1 MTPALGP
8 HPRLVFLPDM
18 VTSFNLFTGFLSILM
33 VTRGKIK
40 EAAWLILLSMIW
52 DSLDGNIARMFKNPT
67 QFGREL
73 DSLADIVSFVT
84 APALLAAVFL
94 VHKLSPW
101 SLVLLYLYLAA
112 GAFRLARFN
121 IRPPVKGH
129 FEGLPTPAAALTL
142 CTVILAYIRNN
153 WEDHWLLIPL
163 ILILAAAMTSEVR
176 YPKLSAMPFS
186 KWQTLLYMA
195 ITLFFVL
202 LYFLNLE
209 TAIAA
214 VLLLF
219 LLVAPLYCLSSYGI
233 KEKESEPVAYQAKD
247 I

>member
-1 MTPALGP
+1 MTPTLRP

-33 VTRGKIK
+33 VTRGKIR

-101 SLVLLYLYLAA
+101 SLLLLYLYLAA

-121 IRPPVKGH
+121 IRPPLKTY

-142 CTVILAYIRNN
+142 STAILAYIKNDWNER
-153 WEDHWLLIPL
+153 WLLVPL
-163 ILILAAAMTSEVR
+163 VVLLAAAMTSEVR
-176 YPKLSAMPFS
+176 YPKLTAMPFA
-186 KWQTLLYMA
+186 KWQTLLYLA
-195 ITLFFVL
+195 LTLFFTM
-202 LYFLNLE
+202 LYLFNLE
-209 TAIAA
+209 TAMAV
-214 VLLLF
+214 VLLMF
-219 LLVAPLYCLSSYGI
+219 LLIAPLYCLSL
-233 KEKESEPVAYQAKD
+233 KREELEPAPLKNS
-247 I
+247 

>member
-1 MTPALGP
+1 MTSPVQK

-18 VTSFNLFTGFLSILM
+18 ITSFNLFTGFLSILM
-33 VTRGKIK
+33 VTRGKVR
-40 EAAWLILLSMIW
+40 EAAWLTLLSMIW

-84 APALLAAVFL
+84 APALLAATFL
-94 VHKLSPW
+94 VRKVSPW
-101 SLVLLYLYLAA
+101 SLLLLYIYLAA

-121 IRPPVKGH
+121 IRPPVKGY

-142 CTVILAYIRNN
+142 SATILAYIKND

-163 ILILAAAMTSEVR
+163 VILLAAAMTSEIR

-186 KWQTLLYMA
+186 KWQSFLYMTVA
-195 ITLFFVL
+195 LLFAVLFF
-202 LYFLNLE
+202 FNLE
-209 TAIAA
+209 TAMSA

-219 LLVAPLYCLSSYGI
+219 LFVAPLYCLSSYRSHPR
-233 KEKESEPVAYQAKD
+233 EDPLPLHTKD

>member
-1 MTPALGP
+1 MTPAVRSR
-8 HPRLVFLPDM
+8 PRLFFLPDL

-33 VTRGKIK
+33 VTRGKVK

-84 APALLAAVFL
+84 APALLAATFL

-101 SLVLLYLYLAA
+101 SLLLLYLYLAA

-121 IRPPVKGH
+121 VRTPVKH
-129 FEGLPTPAAALTL
+129 YFEGLPTPAAALTL
-142 CTVILAYIRNN
+142 CTTILAYIKNDWDNR
-153 WEDHWLLIPL
+153 WLLIPL
-163 ILILAAAMTSEVR
+163 VLILAAAMTSEVPS
-176 YPKLSAMPFS
+176 PKLSAMPFS

-195 ITLFFVL
+195 IALLFSM
-202 LYFLNLE
+202 LYLFNLE
-209 TAIAA
+209 TAMSS
-214 VLLLF
+214 VLLFF
-219 LLVAPLYCLSSYGI
+219 LLIAPLYCLSM
-233 KEKESEPVAYQAKD
+233 KREEPEPASCPAPNS
-247 I
+247 